1 MTSRVDAVRIDPV
14 MEPGNVYPS
23 LQGYHEAIT
32 SSTYIDEVIACLL
45 LGLKQ
50 LPKKRQ
56 NLEIYQL
63 ILI

>member
-1 MTSRVDAVRIDPV
+1 